1 MSRLEVDG
9 VVFSLQ
15 ALHPNIH
22 HGQGYNRLP
31 QNNCI
36 FLNEFLILLIYKYK

>member
-31 QNNCI
+31 QNNCKGSI
-36 FLNEFLILLIYKYK
+36 FLNEFLIL